1 MCSSFYKTVPVTR
14 FDQKNVIYLAYVG
27 MHNQL
32 DTYKYGKSANVYQ
45 REMTAHRK
53 NFGKDFDMRGI
64 YETNYKDQVELL
76 LAKELKVRDLHKS
89 MTINDHKQTE
99 LFITTPIYT
108 FEYVES
114 LLKDII
120 YDFNCMD
127 DKRIALEMEK
137 LKVEKLRLKLE
148 LKRISMYSK

>member
-1 MCSSFYKTVPVTR
+1 MASVYRTATVTR
-14 FDQKNVIYLAYVG
+14 FDHKNVIYLAYVG
-27 MHNQL
+27 VHDQYE
-32 DTYKYGKSANVYQ
+32 TYKYGKSSNVYQ

-53 NFGKDFDMRGI
+53 TFGDKFQMRGV

-76 LAKELKVRDLHKS
+76 LAKELKVRDLHRK
-89 MTINDHKQTE
+89 MNVNNRNQTE
-99 LFITTPIYT
+99 LFITTPTYT

-120 YDFNCMD
+120 HDFDCMD
-127 DKRIALEMEK
+127 SKRIALEVEK
-137 LKVEKLRLKLE
+137 LKVEKLRLQLE